1 MKIRIIMTE
10 DGSQSLLREDLY
22 ETYHS
27 LHGAKGESEYVFIR
41 HGLAYVAEKKTDL
54 IRVLEI
60 GFGTGLNAFLT
71 WRFSKQNSVDVHYES
86 LESIPVS
93 SEIYE
98 QLMYSSDEIE
108 QDLFQ
113 ELHTASWSDSHQIS
127 DHFTLKKLE
136 TTLELFEP
144 MEPFDLIYFDAFAPS
159 KQPEVWSLEN
169 LKKCFDA
176 LCSDGILVT
185 YCAQGQFK
193 RNLKEAG
200 FEVETLPGA
209 MGKKEMVR
217 GVKNR

>member
-10 DGSQSLLREDLY
+10 DGSPSLLREDLY

-41 HGLAYVAEKKTDL
+41 HGLAFVAEKKTSA

-71 WRFSKQNSVDVHYES
+71 WEFSKNNPISIQYES
-86 LESIPVS
+86 LEPIPIS
-93 SEIYE
+93 KEIYE
-98 QLMYSSDEIE
+98 QLEYSEEDT
-108 QDLFQ
+108 DHKLFQ
-113 ELHTASWSDSHQIS
+113 QLHTVSWGHTHQIS
-127 DHFTLKKLE
+127 DRFSLKKLE
-136 TTLELFEP
+136 TTLELLEAEQP
-144 MEPFDLIYFDAFAPS
+144 YDLIYFDAFAPS

-169 LKKCFDA
+169 LKKCFET
-176 LCSDGILVT
+176 LREGGVLTT

-217 GVKNR
+217 AIKN